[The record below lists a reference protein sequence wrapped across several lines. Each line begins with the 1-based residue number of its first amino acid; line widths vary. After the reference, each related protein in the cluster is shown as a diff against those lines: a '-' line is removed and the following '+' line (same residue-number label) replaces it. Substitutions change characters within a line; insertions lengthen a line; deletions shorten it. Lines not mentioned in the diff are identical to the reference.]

1 MNDLQTVFAR
11 IKETKQ
17 KQKEIR
23 RIYKDSLDQNR
34 EYQDLI
40 EKLDAMK
47 ARKKSIESDIKAE
60 LQSDFQKLDAYKMH
74 IQNDNELMSDLALN
88 QLMSG
93 ETVEIV
99 DENDQKYEPVFT
111 VKFKKA

>member
-11 IKETKQ
+11 IKETKR

-23 RIYKDSLDQNR
+23 ALYKDELTQHK
-34 EYQDLI
+34 EYQELL
-40 EKLDAMK
+40 EKLDNLK
-47 ARKKSIESDIKAE
+47 ARKKSIEADIKADLAGE
-60 LQSDFQKLDAYKMH
+60 IQKLEAYKMH
-74 IQNDNELMSDLALN
+74 IQNDNELMSDLAIN

-93 ETVEIV
+93 ETVELV

-111 VKFKKA
+111 VRFKKA

>member
-11 IKETKQ
+11 IKETKR

-23 RIYKDSLDQNR
+23 KSYQDALLSSK
-34 EYQDLI
+34 EYQDLQD
-40 EKLDAMK
+40 KLDALK
-47 ARKKSIESDIKAE
+47 ERKKQMESEIKAE
-60 LQSDFQKLDAYKMH
+60 MQSDFQTMDAYRMH
-74 IQNDNELMSDLALN
+74 IINDSELMSDLALN

-93 ETVEIV
+93 ETVELV

>member
-11 IKETKQ
+11 IKETKR

-23 RIYKDSLDQNR
+23 RVYKDALEQSR
-34 EYQDLI
+34 AYQDLI

-47 ARKKSIESDIKAE
+47 ASKKSLEDDIKSE
-60 LQSDFQKLDAYKMH
+60 LESDFQKLDAYKMH
-74 IQNDNELMSDLALN
+74 IINDTELMADLAIN
-88 QLMSG
+88 QLMAG

-99 DENDQKYEPVFT
+99 DENDQKYEPIFT
-111 VKFKKA
+111 VRFKKA